1 MLFALPA
8 TVLFGWIACSV
19 APPARRDV
27 GGRRRADRAGA
38 DPAPRTE
45 RGETADQARDDGDL
59 PAPSFVAVIT
69 ARLLIRSAG
78 QLGAADAGA

>member
-1 MLFALPA
+1 MP
-8 TVLFGWIACSV
+8 TVLVPTLLLAPSV
-19 APPARRDV
+19 V
-27 GGRRRADRAGA
+27 K
-38 DPAPRTE
+38 PRT
-45 RGETADQARDDGDL
+45 GARDDGDL